1 MSTLSESPETFTGG
15 TSNRGRWVV
24 IGMLVLGMLSS
35 AVIWSYWKYR
45 LTPFVPLRQALG
57 QAFPKSS
64 PRAEGG
70 PRKNG
75 PPLLMISLDVKF
87 PPTPDDPRIRPM
99 LQQIVDI
106 ARRNHDLSRYDLLE
120 VYLTQR
126 LPAQRQVR
134 LRARWKMP
142 AVLNATE
149 GHVPEGEMIS
159 LDRELP
165 RD

>member
-1 MSTLSESPETFTGG
+1 MSALSESPETFRGG
-15 TSNRGRWVV
+15 TPSRGRWVV
-24 IGMLVLGMLSS
+24 IGLLVLGMTSS
-35 AVIWSYWKYR
+35 AIIWTYWKYR
-45 LTPFVPLRQALG
+45 LSPFVPLRQALG

-70 PRKNG
+70 PRKDG

-87 PPTPDDPRIRPM
+87 PPKPDDPRIRPM

-106 ARRNHDLSRYDLLE
+106 ARKNHDLDRYNILE

-126 LPAQRQVR
+126 LPAQRQIR
-134 LRARWKMP
+134 LRARWDMP
-142 AVLNATE
+142 EVLNA
-149 GHVPEGEMIS
+149 PEGQVPDGEIIS
-159 LDRELP
+159 LDRKLP